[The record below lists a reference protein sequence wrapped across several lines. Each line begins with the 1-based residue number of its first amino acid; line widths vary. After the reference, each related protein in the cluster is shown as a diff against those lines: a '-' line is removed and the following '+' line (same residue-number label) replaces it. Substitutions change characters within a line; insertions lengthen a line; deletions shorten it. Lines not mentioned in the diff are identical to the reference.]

1 MKNLFFII
9 CIFSFAN
16 STIIVGDQKKV
27 SSLSGDIK
35 VSSQKSNITKNLSLA
50 QVVEIKQDGKLSEV
64 RILKKGELKDILKL
78 TSTTDLSKKIDI
90 KVGLFN
96 KNDALKTYEGLL
108 NYFNKEEIVITKKD
122 ENYLIRLED
131 INYAYA
137 KNIFSEIKE
146 YLRK

>member
-9 CIFSFAN
+9 CLFSFAN
-16 STIIVGDQKKV
+16 STIIVGDQSKV

-137 KNIFSEIKE
+137 KNIFSKIKE

>member
-1 MKNLFFII
+1 MKSLFLII
-9 CIFSFAN
+9 CLFSFAN
-16 STIIVGDQKKV
+16 SSIIVGNQSKV
-27 SSLSGDIK
+27 SSLSGHIK
-35 VSSQKSNITKNLSLA
+35 VSSQNSNITKNLSLA

-108 NYFNKEEIVITKKD
+108 NYFNKEEIIITKKD

-137 KNIFSEIKE
+137 KKIFSKIKK

>member
-9 CIFSFAN
+9 CLFSFAN

>member
-1 MKNLFFII
+1 MKSLFLII
-9 CIFSFAN
+9 CLFSFAN
-16 STIIVGDQKKV
+16 SSIIVGNQSKV

-35 VSSQKSNITKNLSLA
+35 VSSQNSNITKNLSLA

-108 NYFNKEEIVITKKD
+108 NYFNKEEIIITKKD

-137 KNIFSEIKE
+137 KKIFSKIKK

>member
-9 CIFSFAN
+9 CLFSFAN

-108 NYFNKEEIVITKKD
+108 NYFNKEEIIITKKD

-137 KNIFSEIKE
+137 KKIFSKIKK

>member
-1 MKNLFFII
+1 MKSLFLII
-9 CIFSFAN
+9 CLFSFAN
-16 STIIVGDQKKV
+16 SSIIVGNQSKV
-27 SSLSGDIK
+27 SSLSGHIK
-35 VSSQKSNITKNLSLA
+35 VSSQNLNITKNLSLA

-108 NYFNKEEIVITKKD
+108 NYFNKEEIIITKKD

-137 KNIFSEIKE
+137 KKIFSKIKK

>member
-1 MKNLFFII
+1 MKSLFLII
-9 CIFSFAN
+9 CLFSFAN
-16 STIIVGDQKKV
+16 SSIIVGNQSKV

-35 VSSQKSNITKNLSLA
+35 VSSQNSNITKNLSLA

-108 NYFNKEEIVITKKD
+108 NYFNKEEIIITKKD

-137 KNIFSEIKE
+137 KKNFF
-146 YLRK
+146 

>member
-9 CIFSFAN
+9 CLFSFAN
-16 STIIVGDQKKV
+16 STIIVGDQSKV

-131 INYAYA
+131 ISYAYA

>member
-9 CIFSFAN
+9 CLFSFAN
-16 STIIVGDQKKV
+16 STIIVGDQSKV

>member
-1 MKNLFFII
+1 MKSLFLII
-9 CIFSFAN
+9 CLFSFAN
-16 STIIVGDQKKV
+16 SSIIVGNQSKV

-35 VSSQKSNITKNLSLA
+35 VSSQNLNITKNLSLA

-108 NYFNKEEIVITKKD
+108 NYFNKEEIIITKKD

-137 KNIFSEIKE
+137 KKIFSKIKK